1 MLVRGT
7 KAPKQDQSDCP
18 GFRVQ
23 VGKGRE
29 GAQKGD
35 GRRMKRRMKRND
47 TKWKSIH
54 QGRNG
59 RGVPGSAALGD
70 WYLA

>member
-1 MLVRGT
+1 MLVRGM

-35 GRRMKRRMKRND
+35 RRRMKRNG

-59 RGVPGSAALGD
+59 RGAPGSAALDD